1 MMTLMGRAPKPT
13 PGGVEKR
20 IIGILSARIDA
31 AGRGEQA
38 RVARVAGM
46 SAAQL
51 SRCLSGERVMTMT
64 EMLRV
69 CDALGLHPVAV
80 VAQAQSV
87 PAESGTDN

>member
-13 PGGVEKR
+13 PGDVEKR
-20 IIGILSARIDA
+20 IVGILSARIDA

-38 RVARVAGM
+38 RVAKAAGM

-51 SRCLSGERVMTMT
+51 SRCLSGARVMTVT

-69 CDALGLHPVAV
+69 CDVVGLHPVAV
-80 VAQAQSV
+80 VAQAQS
-87 PAESGTDN
+87 AASET

>member
-13 PGGVEKR
+13 PGDVEKR
-20 IIGILSARIDA
+20 IVGILSARIDA

-38 RVARVAGM
+38 RVAKAAGM

-51 SRCLSGERVMTMT
+51 SRCLSGARVMTVT

-69 CDALGLHPVAV
+69 CDAVGLHPVAV
-80 VAQAQSV
+80 VAQAQS
-87 PAESGTDN
+87 AASET

>member
-13 PGGVEKR
+13 PGDVENR
-20 IIGILSARIDA
+20 IIGILSARIA
-31 AGRGEQA
+31 AGGRGEQA

-51 SRCLSGERVMTMT
+51 SRCLAGERVMTMT
-64 EMLRV
+64 EMLKV

-80 VAQAQSV
+80 VAQAQTSATETV
-87 PAESGTDN
+87 TDN